1 MKRNPVFA
9 IPFAVIAAIL
19 FLLLAAVCPA
29 AGPGLTPGKI
39 DEVVAKIMKEKN
51 IPGLSLAISMP
62 GRTIERSYGIANME
76 YNIPVEKD
84 TVFQI
89 GSVTKTFTA
98 IGILILQ
105 QEGKLSVTDRIT
117 KYFPQYPQW
126 HDITLKHLLQHAS
139 GIREMTETEPFKSN
153 QMRDWSPREVIARMA
168 DEPLD
173 FEPGQ
178 NAAYSNIGC
187 IILGVVIEKVTGVS
201 YNDFL
206 NDRILKPL
214 GMTHTMFGSTSAI
227 IPKRASGYVFA
238 GKLMNAP
245 FASLVLP
252 HASGGMT
259 STASDLVRL
268 TKVFTAKALLTEKS
282 VREMFAPARLN
293 NGTEFVLPGPTINM
307 TFGYSLD
314 SVRGRKAVIPA
325 KTGGISGFN
334 TYFAYF
340 PESQT
345 MVALTANLDNSL
357 GNLVII
363 TDALFGLK
371 DR

>member
-1 MKRNPVFA
+1 MKKSPA
-9 IPFAVIAAIL
+9 LIIPLAVITVIL
-19 FLLLAAVCPA
+19 FLLFAADCPA
-29 AGPGLTPGKI
+29 AAPELAPEKI
-39 DEVVAKIMKEKN
+39 DEVVTKIMKEKN

-98 IGILILQ
+98 IGILMLQ
-105 QEGKLSVTDRIT
+105 QEGKLSVRDRIT

-126 HDITLKHLLQHAS
+126 HDITLKHLLQHTS
-139 GIREMTETEPFKSN
+139 GIREMTEVEPFRSN
-153 QMRDWSPREVIARMA
+153 QMKDWNPREVIARLA

-206 NDRILKPL
+206 TDRILKPL
-214 GMTHTMFGSTSAI
+214 GMTRTMFGSTSAI
-227 IPKRASGYVFA
+227 IPKRASGYAFA
-238 GKLMNAP
+238 GKLTNAP

-259 STASDLVRL
+259 STTSDLVRL

-282 VREMFAPARLN
+282 VKEMFAPARLN
-293 NGTEFVLPGPTINM
+293 NGTEFVLSGPTINM

-314 SVRGRKAVIPA
+314 SVRGKKTVIPA

-334 TYFAYF
+334 SYFAYF
-340 PESQT
+340 PESRT

-357 GNLVII
+357 GALVII